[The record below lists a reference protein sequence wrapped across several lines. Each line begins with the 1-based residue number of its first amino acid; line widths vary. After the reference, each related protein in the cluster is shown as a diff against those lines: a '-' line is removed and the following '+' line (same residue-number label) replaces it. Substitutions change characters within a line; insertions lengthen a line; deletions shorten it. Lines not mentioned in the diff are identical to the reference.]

1 MIHALYLYGAVLFGT
16 DTRGFIWGRT
26 SRAT

>member
-1 MIHALYLYGAVLFGT
+1 MVQYLDIFGT